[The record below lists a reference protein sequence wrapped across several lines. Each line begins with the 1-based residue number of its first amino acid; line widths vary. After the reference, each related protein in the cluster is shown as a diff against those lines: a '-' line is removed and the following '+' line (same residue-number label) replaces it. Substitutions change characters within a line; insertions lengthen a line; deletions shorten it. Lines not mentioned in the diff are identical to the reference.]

1 MKKIAHHI
9 GRLVGFSLMVWAVT
23 CFTACSK
30 DDVAADNKGAVPLPE
45 KPVADKPVDK
55 KPAPAYTLSVPAAI
69 GVGNGDTRAVTF
81 SDAGVTTFFE
91 YTDQVFI
98 YCETE
103 VEVDGVPVTKK
114 LMAFIADDNDNNL
127 AFLSPKAGT
136 INGFNCTLECNT
148 PFVFRETPDG
158 ENVAVN
164 PGDQVRLFYNASF
177 SLLSQCY
184 EFNYSTQCGGV
195 VGDQKSTSEFDYAE
209 AEMAIMTLTEDDPSG
224 YSIALCKRNDVTT
237 GTASF
242 KNLQSMFRFSFT
254 GLPED
259 VGIERVII
267 SSPKLVSTYRPT
279 ISTLTSDDPAELL
292 QSDYGDVTIVLDN
305 DVRLANGHGVV
316 YASLRFDQTDSDLDV
331 ITFEVHDTEG
341 HVFSSAAHQENY
353 PGEDFYFK
361 KSEIGGFKLSKY
373 YEAEISLQHTVNLA
387 SITGDSFTAQSGD
400 VLKGSLPTG
409 VKLLIEDNS
418 MITFSNISVT
428 APQAI
433 ELLGD
438 ATIYLEEESESF
450 VRSTG
455 SDQPGILVGTGET
468 LIVRGHGFGT
478 GKLTVESDY
487 GEGLSVGGDLRFEN
501 ANLDV
506 AGASGTYGTIHV
518 DNDMYVKG
526 HVVVESGN
534 GVHVGNDLTIDRG
547 SIIGTAGS
555 GHAGICVEGTLTA
568 NGGTVKG
575 LGDGGLPAIEVN
587 RLLEYH
593 YYSTVEVIATGGT
606 GLNASEV
613 TLTYGYITAVGG
625 EGNTAMTVTDQLSVT
640 GGDLKATGGTGAATA
655 MTVNAMTVTGG
666 KVTANGAAGGLAMSV
681 NSATIS
687 GGEVTANGGNAA
699 KSSNADGG
707 DAFYGAVTVSG
718 GKLTAVGGNKDGSG
732 ADGRAV
738 KSGST
743 ITTEGNIAI
752 YAGSDGSHTSQ
763 VAIVNDEKYVVV
775 KRP

>member
-91 YTDQVFI
+91 YTDHVFI

-114 LMAFIADDNDNNL
+114 LMAFIANDNDNNL

-148 PFVFRETPDG
+148 PFVFRETPGGD
-158 ENVAVN
+158 NVAVN

-177 SLLSQCY
+177 SQCC

-195 VGDQKSTSEFDYAE
+195 VGDQNSTSKFDYAE
-209 AEMAIMTLTEDDPSG
+209 AEMAINTFTGDESSG
-224 YSIALCKRNDVTT
+224 YSIELCKRNEATM
-237 GTASF
+237 GTANF
-242 KNLQSMFRFSFT
+242 KNLQSMFRFNFT
-254 GLPED
+254 GLPDD
-259 VGIERVII
+259 VGIKSVKI

-279 ISTLTSDDPAELL
+279 ISTLTSDDPEELL
-292 QSDYGDVTIVLDN
+292 QSDYRDVTIDLDD

-316 YASLRFDQTDSDLDV
+316 YASLRFDQTDDALDV
-331 ITFEVHDTEG
+331 ITFTVTDTED

-387 SITGDSFTAQSGD
+387 SITGVNSFTAQTGD

-409 VKLLIEDNS
+409 VKLLIKDNS

-455 SDQPGILVGTGET
+455 SDQPGILVGTGT

-478 GKLTVESDY
+478 GKLTVESDD

-506 AGASGTYGTIHV
+506 AGASGTCGTIHV

-555 GHAGICVEGTLTA
+555 DHAGIYVGGTLYA

-575 LGDGGLPAIEVN
+575 LGNGDLPAIEVN
-587 RLLEYH
+587 ELLEYH
-593 YYSTVEVIATGGT
+593 SYYTVEVIATGGT
-606 GLNASEV
+606 GLNASKV
-613 TLTYGYITAVGG
+613 NLTYGYITAVGG
-625 EGNTAMTVTDQLSVT
+625 EGNTAMTVTHQLRVT

-699 KSSNADGG
+699 KGSNADGG

-738 KSGST
+738 RSGST

-763 VAIVNDEKYVVV
+763 VANVDDEKYVVV

>member
-30 DDVAADNKGAVPLPE
+30 DDVATDNIDAAPLPE

-114 LMAFIADDNDNNL
+114 LMAFIANDNDNNL

-136 INGFNCTLECNT
+136 INGVNCTLECNT
-148 PFVFRETPDG
+148 HFFFRETPDG

-195 VGDQKSTSEFDYAE
+195 VGAQNSTSEFDYAE
-209 AEMAIMTLTEDDPSG
+209 AEMAINTFTGDESSG
-224 YSIALCKRNDVTT
+224 YSIELCKRNDATM
-237 GTASF
+237 GTANF

-279 ISTLTSDDPAELL
+279 ISTLTSENPAELL

-316 YASLRFDQTDSDLDV
+316 YASLRFDPTDSDLDV
-331 ITFEVHDTEG
+331 ITFTVTDTEG
-341 HVFSSAAHQENY
+341 HVFSSAAHQQNY

-387 SITGDSFTAQSGD
+387 SITGVNSFTAQTGD

-409 VKLLIEDNS
+409 VKLLIGDNS

-455 SDQPGILVGTGET
+455 SGQPGILVGTD

-478 GKLTVESDY
+478 GKLTVESDD
-487 GEGLSVGGDLRFEN
+487 GEGLSVGGNLRFEN

-518 DNDMYVKG
+518 NNDMYVKG

-534 GVHVGNDLTIDRG
+534 GVHVGNNLTIDRG

-555 GHAGICVEGTLTA
+555 GHAGIYVGGTLIA

-575 LGDGGLPAIEVN
+575 LGNGDLPAIEVN
-587 RLLEYH
+587 ELLEYH
-593 YYSTVEVIATGGT
+593 SYYTVEVIATGGT

-699 KSSNADGG
+699 KNSNGNGG

-732 ADGRAV
+732 TNGMAV
-738 KSGST
+738 RSGST